1 MPASGIQESPPQHVA
16 IIMDGNRRW
25 ARQHKLQAIQGHEYV
40 ANKVL
45 EPLVENC
52 IQKQIPYLTLWAF
65 STENWQRDQEE
76 VQGLMNL
83 FRNAFARSIQKLH
96 EKGVRLN
103 MIGDLSRFPADIQ
116 KNVAE
121 WVEKSKNNKRITVTF
136 ALNYGGRDEIV
147 RAINKMIVQQTVIPE
162 PGAERQVSGIQGVT
176 PITIENFSNYLDTT
190 TMPDPDLIIR
200 TGGEQRLSGFLPWQ
214 SVYAELYFT
223 EVLMPDFLPTE
234 LDKALLDFTQRQRRF
249 GK

>member
-1 MPASGIQESPPQHVA
+1 MTKTQPTVIPAQAGIQEQPPQHIA

-40 ANKVL
+40 ANKIL
-45 EPLVENC
+45 EPLVEHC

-103 MIGDLSRFPADIQ
+103 MIGDLSHFPADIQ

-121 WVEKSKNNKRITVTF
+121 WMEKSKNNKKITVTF
-136 ALNYGGRDEIV
+136 ALNYGGRDEIIRAV
-147 RAINKMIVQQTVIPE
+147 RKIVIPV
-162 PGAERQVSGIQGVT
+162 PVVISASIVIPAKGNTGLL
-176 PITIENFSNYLDTT
+176 FS
-190 TMPDPDLIIR
+190 
-200 TGGEQRLSGFLPWQ
+200 
-214 SVYAELYFT
+214 
-223 EVLMPDFLPTE
+223 
-234 LDKALLDFTQRQRRF
+234 
-249 GK
+249 